1 MILNF
6 IPLICFFLLA
16 CAGLHKLPHTKAFV
30 PARVFLILILVILVG
45 FIAVLIL
52 IHHGVIPGLPA
63 AG

>member
-1 MILNF
+1 MILSF

-16 CAGLHKLPHTKAFV
+16 CAGLHKLPHRKAFV
-30 PARVFLILILVILVG
+30 PARVFLILILVILVV